1 MLMAFKVPKVAD
13 LIVYLFS
20 INLGIFIFKENEIF
34 YRGVIPLLYYLILII
49 RLIYYN
55 MAQKKM
61 QAGVLL
67 GTVLQCVEAVQVT

>member
-34 YRGVIPLLYYLILII
+34 YRGVIPLLSHINYTI
-49 RLIYYN
+49 N
-55 MAQKKM
+55 
-61 QAGVLL
+61 LL
-67 GTVLQCVEAVQVT
+67 